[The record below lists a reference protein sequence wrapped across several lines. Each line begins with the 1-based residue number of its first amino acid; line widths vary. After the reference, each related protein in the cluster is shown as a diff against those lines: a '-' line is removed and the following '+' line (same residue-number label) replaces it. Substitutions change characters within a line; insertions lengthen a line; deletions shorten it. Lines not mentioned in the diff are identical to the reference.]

1 MPVVLAVMPVVFAV
15 TPVVFAV
22 TPVVLAV
29 TREWREAGYHAVS
42 QHAVL
47 VLLISACPSS
57 NGIQK
62 FSVSSQN
69 IAVVFVAVWV
79 RQSSDPPDAFRN

>member
-1 MPVVLAVMPVVFAV
+1 MPVVLAVMPVVFAVMPVVFAV

-47 VLLISACPSS
+47 GSAC
-57 NGIQK
+57 
-62 FSVSSQN
+62 FCLSVIEWNSE
-69 IAVVFVAVWV
+69 VFRLFAKH
-79 RQSSDPPDAFRN
+79 RGSFCCCLG